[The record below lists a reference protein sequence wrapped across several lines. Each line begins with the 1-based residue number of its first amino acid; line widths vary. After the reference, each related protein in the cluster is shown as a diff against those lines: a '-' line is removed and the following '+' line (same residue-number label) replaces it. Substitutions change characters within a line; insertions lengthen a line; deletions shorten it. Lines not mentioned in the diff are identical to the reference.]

1 MTPLGKTIQIYCP
14 SGDPRGVRI
23 AEITT
28 RIVQAVVFPRLRVA
42 EALKRPELSGV
53 GVYYLFGAGE
63 PGAPPIAYIGEAE
76 DCGVRFKEHIR
87 NKEFWTSAVA
97 IVSRTASFT
106 KAHGLMLEYMSI
118 QKARAAGR
126 YVLDNG
132 NKGSEPTIPEWLNA
146 DVHEVFESA
155 EVLLSSLGYH
165 LFERED
171 TSGSSDEQH
180 IFYCRRGGAEAR
192 GVYNEDGLVVLEG
205 SIARKDM
212 LASSHPGLQEQRD
225 RLVAAGTLEE
235 TAKGFRFTRNWP
247 FSSPSA
253 AASVLAGGSA
263 NGWIEWKD
271 DAGRTLDEVYR
282 SSE

>member
-1 MTPLGKTIQIYCP
+1 MTTRGKTIQIYSP

-63 PGAPPIAYIGEAE
+63 PATPPIAYIGEAE

-132 NKGSEPTIPEWLNA
+132 NGGFEPTIPEWLNA
-146 DVHEVFESA
+146 DVQEVFESA
-155 EVLLSSLGYH
+155 EILLSTLGYH

-180 IFYCRRGGAEAR
+180 IFHCRRGGAEGR
-192 GVYNEDGLVVLEG
+192 GVYNEDGLVLLAG

-212 LASSHPGLQEQRD
+212 LASSHPGLQNQRE
-225 RLVAAGTLEE
+225 RLLAAGTIEE
-235 TAKGFRFTRNWP
+235 TPKGYRFTRNWP
-247 FSSPSA
+247 FPSPSA
-253 AASVLAGGSA
+253 AASLIAGGNS

-271 DAGRTLDEVYR
+271 EAGRTLDDVYR
-282 SSE
+282 SSD